1 MWLHGGAFMWG
12 SGSACW
18 FGPQFWMIH
27 DIILVTLNYRWVG
40 VSSLQH
46 HLVHP
51 PPSTQAGATGLPVP
65 GHERGPGQRGHA
77 GPGGGALLGAG
88 GSLLLPEQ
96 RTTVPRAS
104 NEGLRR
110 FHNYGEGPS
119 LRIYAKSQI
128 AHPS

>member
-40 VSSLQH
+40 VGVRVGVSSTIL
-46 HLVHP
+46 
-51 PPSTQAGATGLPVP
+51 STLHRRLGPLGFLSLGTSEVP
-65 GHERGPGQRGHA
+65 GNAGMLDQVAALSWVQVGHCWA
-77 GPGGGALLGAG
+77 
-88 GSLLLPEQ
+88 EQ

-104 NEGLRR
+104 NGSLRR
-110 FHNYGEGPS
+110 FQNYVERPP
-119 LRIYAKSQI
+119 Y
-128 AHPS
+128 

>member
-40 VSSLQH
+40 VGVKVGVGVGVRGGVSRTTLSTLHLRLGPLGFLSLGT
-46 HLVHP
+46 
-51 PPSTQAGATGLPVP
+51 SEVP
-65 GHERGPGQRGHA
+65 GNAGMLDQVAALSWVQVGHCWA
-77 GPGGGALLGAG
+77 
-88 GSLLLPEQ
+88 EQ

-104 NEGLRR
+104 NGSLRR
-110 FHNYGEGPS
+110 FQNYVERPP
-119 LRIYAKSQI
+119 Y
-128 AHPS
+128 